1 MINTKIE
8 YLKKEILRLTG
19 VKLERLSKI
28 HENDSYFY
36 DFQIL
41 ASLDNI

>member
-19 VKLERLSKI
+19 VKLRLSKI
-28 HENDSYFY
+28 THENDHGYIY

-41 ASLDNI
+41 ASWK

>member
-8 YLKKEILRLTG
+8 YLKEILRLTG

-28 HENDSYFY
+28 THENDHGLYLTFKY
-36 DFQIL
+36 
-41 ASLDNI
+41 